1 VPSTDT
7 PVLFDVACETLKPDT
22 LWLCIAVPSGLT
34 ICIFATNFRL
44 ASSFIAAPGGAFNIH
59 TPETIHA
66 TCVPFICRF
75 AMRPFH
81 TCGLSACPDVVETV
95 LLGLT
100 VTFVDME
107 PVEFVIEFV
116 EFTVVDVLFPPS
128 AAKTLRGTASATK
141 ENASAA
147 ATIIATIALELLLL
161 LGLNPIGNMVAAWYL
176 GHL

>member
-1 VPSTDT
+1 
-7 PVLFDVACETLKPDT
+7 
-22 LWLCIAVPSGLT
+22 
-34 ICIFATNFRL
+34 
-44 ASSFIAAPGGAFNIH
+44 
-59 TPETIHA
+59 
-66 TCVPFICRF
+66 
-75 AMRPFH
+75 M
-81 TCGLSACPDVVETV
+81 VETV

>member
-1 VPSTDT
+1 M
-7 PVLFDVACETLKPDT
+7 
-22 LWLCIAVPSGLT
+22 
-34 ICIFATNFRL
+34 FATNFRL
-44 ASSFIAAPGGAFNIH
+44 ASSFIAVLAGAFSIH
-59 TPETIHA
+59 APETIHA

-95 LLGLT
+95 VLGLT

-107 PVEFVIEFV
+107 PVEFVMEFV
-116 EFTVVDVLFPPS
+116 EFTVDVLFSPS
-128 AAKTLRGTASATK
+128 AAKTLRGAASATK

-161 LGLNPIGNMVAAWYL
+161 GLNPIGSMVAPWYL